1 MKKLIYIIVVF
12 ISFIGTA
19 QNEALFDKATESYN
33 SGDYQKAID
42 YYNSILDNGQHSAEL
57 YFNLGNAYYKLNQIA
72 PSIYNY
78 EKALLLSPNDREI
91 KNNLGYAQNMTLDA
105 IEVMPET
112 GLARIYKTLTGFLSF
127 DQWSYVA
134 VIFMIL
140 FVLLYLAFY
149 YFKYAMHKRIAFILS
164 IVCLLISVMTVVF
177 AFIQYNDFMADQ
189 PAIVFTS
196 EVRIKSEPNKGSQ
209 PIFVL
214 HEGTK
219 VNVLDGLN
227 EWKKIRIADGKTG
240 WIPSESIK
248 LLKDF

>member
-1 MKKLIYIIVVF
+1 MKKLFYIIVLF
-12 ISFIGTA
+12 TTFIGKA
-19 QNEALFDKATESYN
+19 QNDALFNRATDAYN
-33 SGDYQKAID
+33 NGDYEKAIEN
-42 YYNSILDNGQHSAEL
+42 YNGILENGQHSAAL

-78 EKALLLSPNDREI
+78 EKALLLSPSDQEI
-91 KNNLGYAQNMTLDA
+91 KNNLSYAQNMTLDA

-112 GLARIYKTLTGFLSF
+112 GLAKIYKSLTGFLSF

-134 VIFMIL
+134 IGFMLL
-140 FVLLYLAFY
+140 FVALYIAFY
-149 YFKYAMHKRIAFILS
+149 YFNYALHKRIAFVTGIIS
-164 IVCLLISVMTVVF
+164 LLISLMTVVF

-189 PAIVFTS
+189 PAIIFDN
-196 EVRIKSEPNKGSQ
+196 EVGIKSEPNQGSQ
-209 PIFVL
+209 EIFVL

-219 VNVLDGLN
+219 VNVLDELN
-227 EWKKIRIADGKTG
+227 EWKKIKIVDGKTG

>member
-1 MKKLIYIIVVF
+1 
-12 ISFIGTA
+12 
-19 QNEALFDKATESYN
+19 
-33 SGDYQKAID
+33 
-42 YYNSILDNGQHSAEL
+42 
-57 YFNLGNAYYKLNQIA
+57 
-72 PSIYNY
+72 
-78 EKALLLSPNDREI
+78 
-91 KNNLGYAQNMTLDA
+91 
-105 IEVMPET
+105 
-112 GLARIYKTLTGFLSF
+112 
-127 DQWSYVA
+127 
-134 VIFMIL
+134 
-140 FVLLYLAFY
+140 
-149 YFKYAMHKRIAFILS
+149 
-164 IVCLLISVMTVVF
+164 MTVVF